1 METLL
6 DLNKEYTLEL
16 DGKKYH
22 FVYVEPEGISGRG
35 GSSIVYKA
43 REEDG
48 FKDYYVIKEFCPHNL
63 IVQRMANGSIFVLDD
78 QKNEYEE
85 RKLRA
90 LSESK
95 TVDNLRHDDEIKN
108 NNPWFL
114 SYGKPI
120 EANNTLYT
128 VIATES
134 GDMMSSMI
142 AGNFFKGKSFLNV
155 CSCVLKILDAL
166 KPIHDQRYLHLD
178 ISPDNIHFSD
188 LGIAR
193 LIDYNSAFRMGDDP
207 TNWMP
212 SYKPGYSAKELTDH
226 SSTKPPALTFATD
239 LYSVAAI
246 FFRLLFGRMPEEGDW
261 SNHRKWQLSNETGYL
276 AGIVD

>member
-1 METLL
+1 MKTLL
-6 DLNKEYTLEL
+6 DLNKEYTLGLGMQKYRLIEVAGL
-16 DGKKYH
+16 D
-22 FVYVEPEGISGRG
+22 

-43 REEDG
+43 REEGDHT
-48 FKDYYVIKEFCPHNL
+48 DYVVIKEFCPYSL
-63 IVQRMANGSIFVLDD
+63 AIQRMADGSIFVPEN
-78 QKNEYEE
+78 QKKEYEE
-85 RKLRA
+85 RKSRA
-90 LSESK
+90 LSEAEI
-95 TVDNLRHDDEIKN
+95 VDKLRHDNEIKN

-114 SYGKPI
+114 LYGKPI
-120 EANNTLYT
+120 ETNNTLYT

-134 GDMMSSMI
+134 GGMLSAMI
-142 AGNFFKGKSFLNV
+142 ANGFFKDKNFVDV
-155 CSCVLKILDAL
+155 CNCILKILDTL
-166 KPIHDQRYLHLD
+166 KPIHDQQYLHLY

-207 TNWMP
+207 KNWMP
-212 SYKPGYSAKELTDH
+212 SYRLGYSANELTNH
-226 SSTKPPALTFATD
+226 SPTKPPALTFAAD

-246 FFRLLFGRMPEEGDW
+246 FFRLLVGRMPEEGDW